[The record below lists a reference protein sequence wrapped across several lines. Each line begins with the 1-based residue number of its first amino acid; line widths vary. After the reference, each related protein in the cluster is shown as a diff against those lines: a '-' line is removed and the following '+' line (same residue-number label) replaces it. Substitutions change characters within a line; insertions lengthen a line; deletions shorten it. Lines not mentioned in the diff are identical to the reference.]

1 VNGQRRGSDD
11 KFSGTEQRYGNRR
24 ASGLEVTVGSDQPQ
38 SVLLDGRTEHQIEHR
53 RELFDQSGGRK
64 GGRAEEGEAWRRGG
78 PESLHPA
85 TFNGNSPIGEF
96 FSARSTHPGASV
108 TVGVRRL
115 FALTGRLEST

>member
-1 VNGQRRGSDD
+1 VNGQHRGSDD

-64 GGRAEEGEAWRRGG
+64 GGRGKKAKRGDAVD
-78 PESLHPA
+78 P
-85 TFNGNSPIGEF
+85 N
-96 FSARSTHPGASV
+96 RSTLRRS
-108 TVGVRRL
+108 TETRRL
-115 FALTGRLEST
+115 VSFFQPVALIRGRQ